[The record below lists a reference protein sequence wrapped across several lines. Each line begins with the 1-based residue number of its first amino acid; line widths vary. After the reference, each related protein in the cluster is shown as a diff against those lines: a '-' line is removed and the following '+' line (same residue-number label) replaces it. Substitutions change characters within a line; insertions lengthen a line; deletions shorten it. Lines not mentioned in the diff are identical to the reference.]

1 LSNSSRA
8 FYKLTETQLPIQ
20 VDFHVFSGLTSSAQA
35 AALYTQSDPSQLFIS
50 PFAGSSIPGIR
61 SRTTYIVPGLSA
73 NYRSP
78 DVLYGF
84 SGEGRASYEA
94 YEAVDGGKFTFDRVE
109 ARMVCDDVDRD
120 GRGEDPGVGLGLGN
134 PRAPAR

>member
-1 LSNSSRA
+1 
-8 FYKLTETQLPIQ
+8 
-20 VDFHVFSGLTSSAQA
+20 VFSGLTSSAQA

-50 PFAGSSIPGIR
+50 RFAGSSIPGIR

-109 ARMVCDDVDRD
+109 ARMVCERCRSRRPRRGP
-120 GRGEDPGVGLGLGN
+120 GRRSGPWQSA
-134 PRAPAR
+134 RACTLA

>member
-1 LSNSSRA
+1 
-8 FYKLTETQLPIQ
+8 
-20 VDFHVFSGLTSSAQA
+20 VFSGLTSSAQA

-50 PFAGSSIPGIR
+50 RFAGSSIPGIR
-61 SRTTYIVPGLSA
+61 SRTTYIVPGLSP

-94 YEAVDGGKFTFDRVE
+94 YEAVDGGKVHVRSSRS
-109 ARMVCDDVDRD
+109 AD
-120 GRGEDPGVGLGLGN
+120 GL
-134 PRAPAR
+134 

>member
-1 LSNSSRA
+1 LRGRA
-8 FYKLTETQLPIQ
+8 R
-20 VDFHVFSGLTSSAQA
+20 VHHRSSALA
-35 AALYTQSDPSQLFIS
+35 AKKTTESIPIVMATSADPARFGIVSSLARSGGNVTGLSTI
-50 PFAGSSIPGIR
+50 AGSSILGIR

-94 YEAVDGGKFTFDRVE
+94 YEAVDGGKVHVRSSRS
-109 ARMVCDDVDRD
+109 AD
-120 GRGEDPGVGLGLGN
+120 GL
-134 PRAPAR
+134 